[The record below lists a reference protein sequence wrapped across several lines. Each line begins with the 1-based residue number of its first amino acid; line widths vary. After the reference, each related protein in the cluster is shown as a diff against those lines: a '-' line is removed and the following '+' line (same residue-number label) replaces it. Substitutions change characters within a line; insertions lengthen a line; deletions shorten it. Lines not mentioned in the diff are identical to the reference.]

1 LSAGLAIANARIV
14 APGAV
19 IEGGLLVENG
29 LIAEIAPQGR
39 HLGEAALDFE
49 GDYLLPGLVEL
60 HTDNLERQFQPRP
73 AVRWPA
79 DAAMLAHDQQ
89 MAAAGITTVCDAI
102 CVGFHADKQERLE
115 FLKTSIDALHHAEAA
130 GTLKAE
136 HLLHLRCEVSDPHVV
151 DLFEPLCR
159 EPNLKLV
166 SFMDHTPGQRQWQ
179 DLERY
184 RIFHR
189 GRTEASE
196 EEFQA
201 LIERR
206 IEEQVL
212 YADRHRRRLL
222 ELIAERELTLASH
235 DDTTADH
242 IEQAVAEGMAISE
255 FPTTRAAADAAHVHG
270 MSVLMGAPNVILGGS
285 HSGNVSALELA
296 GAGLLDAL
304 SSDYVP
310 VSLLHAAFRL
320 ADVARLP
327 LPEAVA
333 MVTRNPAAM
342 IRLGD
347 RGAIAPGLRADLIRV
362 RRTGATPSVVAVWR
376 QGERIG

>member
-1 LSAGLAIANARIV
+1 LRAGLAIANARIL
-14 APGAV
+14 APDAV
-19 IEGGLLVENG
+19 IEGGIIVEDG
-29 LIAEIAPQGR
+29 LIAEITP
-39 HLGEAALDFE
+39 
-49 GDYLLPGLVEL
+49 P
-60 HTDNLERQFQPRP
+60 
-73 AVRWPA
+73 
-79 DAAMLAHDQQ
+79 
-89 MAAAGITTVCDAI
+89 AGITTVCDAI
-102 CVGFHADKQERLE
+102 CAGFHAAKQERLE
-115 FLKTSIDALHHAEAA
+115 FLKVSIDALHRAGEA
-130 GTLKAE
+130 GTLKVE

-151 DLFEPLCR
+151 DLFEPLCG

-166 SFMDHTPGQRQWQ
+166 SFMDHTPGQRQWR

-184 RIFHR
+184 RVFHR
-189 GRTEASE
+189 TRTGASE

-206 IEEQVL
+206 IDEQVR

-222 ELIAERELTLASH
+222 ELIDGRVVTLASH
-235 DDTTADH
+235 DDSTAEH
-242 IEQAVAEGMAISE
+242 VEQAIAEGMAISE
-255 FPTTRAAADAAHVHG
+255 FPTTRAAADAARARG

-296 GAGLLDAL
+296 RAGLLDAL

-310 VSLLHAAFRL
+310 VSLLHAAFKL
-320 ADVARLP
+320 ADDIQLP
-327 LPEAVA
+327 LPNAVA

-342 IRLGD
+342 IGLAD

-376 QGERIG
+376 AGVRVA

>member
-1 LSAGLAIANARIV
+1 LSVGLAIANARIL
-14 APGAV
+14 APDAV
-19 IEGGLLVENG
+19 IEGGVVVENG
-29 LIAEIAPQGR
+29 LIAEITPPGR
-39 HLGEAALDFE
+39 HLRESALDFG

-102 CVGFHADKQERLE
+102 CVGFHAAKQERLE
-115 FLKTSIDALHHAEAA
+115 FLKVSIDALHRAGEA
-130 GTLKAE
+130 GTLKVE

-151 DLFEPLCR
+151 DLFEPLCG

-166 SFMDHTPGQRQWQ
+166 SFMDHTPGQRQWR

-184 RIFHR
+184 RVFHR
-189 GRTEASE
+189 TRTGASE

-206 IEEQVL
+206 IDEQVR

-222 ELIAERELTLASH
+222 ELIDGRVVTLASH
-235 DDTTADH
+235 DDSTAEH
-242 IEQAVAEGMAISE
+242 VEQAIAEGMAISE
-255 FPTTRAAADAAHVHG
+255 FPTTRAAADAARARG
-270 MSVLMGAPNVILGGS
+270 MSVLMGAPNVILEGS

-296 GAGLLDAL
+296 RAGLLDAL

-310 VSLLHAAFRL
+310 VSLLHAAFKL
-320 ADVARLP
+320 ADDIQLP
-327 LPEAVA
+327 LPDAVA

-342 IRLGD
+342 IGLAD

-376 QGERIG
+376 AGVRVA

>member
-1 LSAGLAIANARIV
+1 LRAGLAIANARIL
-14 APGAV
+14 APDAV
-19 IEGGLLVENG
+19 IEGGVVVENG
-29 LIAEIAPQGR
+29 LIAEITPPGR
-39 HLGEAALDFE
+39 HLGESALDFA

-102 CVGFHADKQERLE
+102 CVGFHAAKQERLE
-115 FLKTSIDALHHAEAA
+115 FLKVSIDALHRAGEA

-151 DLFEPLCR
+151 DLFEPLCG

-166 SFMDHTPGQRQWQ
+166 SFMDHTPGQRQWR

-184 RIFHR
+184 RVFHR
-189 GRTEASE
+189 TRTGTSE

-206 IEEQVL
+206 IDEQVR

-222 ELIAERELTLASH
+222 ELIDGRGVTLASH
-235 DDTTADH
+235 DDSTAEH
-242 IEQAVAEGMAISE
+242 VEQAIAEGMAISE
-255 FPTTRAAADAAHVHG
+255 FPTTRAAADAARARG

-296 GAGLLDAL
+296 RAGLLDAL

-310 VSLLHAAFRL
+310 VSLLHAAFKL
-320 ADVARLP
+320 ADDIQLP
-327 LPEAVA
+327 LPDAVA

-342 IRLGD
+342 IGLAD

-376 QGERIG
+376 AGVRVA